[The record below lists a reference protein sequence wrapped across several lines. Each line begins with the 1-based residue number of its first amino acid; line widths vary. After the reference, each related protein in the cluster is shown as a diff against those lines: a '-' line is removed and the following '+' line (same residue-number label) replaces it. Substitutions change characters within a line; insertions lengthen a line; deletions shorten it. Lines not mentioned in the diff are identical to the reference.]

1 MCLEEIHWWDN
12 WDGKWDPYEASW
24 NNNREFMNSF
34 LRRVMQVNIRASCV
48 LRRARKQ
55 GPYCHRSSPTRS
67 LLYQSTPW
75 PAGWLINTLVLSV
88 KRLMCDQQLPQQGIW
103 TPQFPHAPAWSSEVL
118 NGKLSNWIKCCRN
131 PRNDNNVNE
140 SVHRNNKSLLWN
152 LWKCLKVYTM
162 YK

>member
-1 MCLEEIHWWDN
+1 MPRHKRAGKNVQFQAIIANTNTWNEQLFMIFFLRTAHMCLEEIYWWDN

-67 LLYQSTPW
+67 LLYQSTHW

-88 KRLMCDQQLPQQGIW
+88 KRLMCDQQLPQQGIG
-103 TPQFPHAPAWSSEVL
+103 TPQFPHVPCLEQWSS
-118 NGKLSNWIKCCRN
+118 
-131 PRNDNNVNE
+131 
-140 SVHRNNKSLLWN
+140 
-152 LWKCLKVYTM
+152 
-162 YK
+162 